1 MKADDGRR
9 FIYEKNQLVEV
20 ICQLRFPAILSID
33 SETPAAFQE
42 KVRARY
48 PRYAVM
54 TNFSP
59 FKGDSALHPWMGLD
73 RYNAAVAALEA
84 ADDGFDVQA
93 CFDVLRRTAQTVCP
107 TVVSMVY
114 DAEENAVYWCEGQ
127 NWEDVRM
134 QRMRAECK

>member
-54 TNFSP
+54 TEKKNGAPDIRNHAFISGDAKHKISLTREFIAFSTM
-59 FKGDSALHPWMGLD
+59 GYADWTETYVRGLARICRAL
-73 RYNAAVAALEA
+73 AAE
-84 ADDGFDVQA
+84 FDV
-93 CFDVLRRTAQTVCP
+93 VCHMAAGLP
-107 TVVSMVY
+107 HVWKG
-114 DAEENAVYWCEGQ
+114 AWPL
-127 NWEDVRM
+127 
-134 QRMRAECK
+134 